1 MATEEGKMDN
11 KPNARPSSMIDRQEI
26 ALDLLKC
33 ELDFQF
39 RKVTLV
45 EKLLESYEHIYD
57 PLESVRCLQMI
68 VDAMAQ
74 RPRINMEAS
83 FYSDSYDSENLLLD
97 EKIRF
102 FGNLIDLQTSHEKE
116 ENKSAFD
123 F

>member
-1 MATEEGKMDN
+1 MDN

-102 FGNLIDLQTSHEKE
+102 FNNLIDLQTSHEKE